1 MTSLIYARN
10 IYKNKSAI
18 LEYIRVRINLSQLAV
33 KQWDKRV
40 MATRGESDY
49 YKGLEPKTK
58 LRYKEKIDLI
68 FNCDPYTIK
77 KDEMMTEIENFP
89 SITISYPHIVN
100 YFLFALSPLTKEE
113 LKAYKGL
120 ESYNQFVCGWVKEV
134 LVKEFSN
141 GKVLMT
147 GRVSTYLAISLNF

>member
-18 LEYIRVRINLSQLAV
+18 LEYIHVRINLNQLAV

-40 MATRGESDY
+40 MATRGKSDY

-89 SITISYPHIVN
+89 SISYPDIVN

-113 LKAYKGL
+113 LKAYKVL

-134 LVKEFSN
+134 LMKEFSN